1 MSSLPPTMEEPAPKM
16 VYVPR
21 VDDSDHDAKPST
33 LLNNIDTAFCN
44 IKEACEGVVYDYA
57 HYNSLPGQTALEK
70 VQIMCT
76 RGGRLPYLV
85 LLVAISFAS
94 FFLFV
99 RIGRTLFVPSQ
110 VAVTETLMTSRI
122 PMVGPRMAPAS
133 SYKIV

>member
-1 MSSLPPTMEEPAPKM
+1 MEEPAPKM

-21 VDDSDHDAKPST
+21 VDHSDHETKPST
-33 LLNNIDTAFCN
+33 LLHNIDTAFCN
-44 IKEACEGVVYDYA
+44 IKEACAGVAYDYA
-57 HYNSLPGQTALEK
+57 HYDSLPGHTALEK

-99 RIGRTLFVPSQ
+99 RIGRTLFGPAQ
-110 VAVTETLMTSRI
+110 VAVKETLMASRI
-122 PMVGPRMAPAS
+122 PMVGPRMAPAT
-133 SYKIV
+133 SYKIA